1 MEENAASRTVRAGK
15 RWEEGRR
22 GLQGMM
28 DVPTSCSTPA
38 IPALER
44 QRKEECELEVCLDCI
59 VRPCFQKKPKW
70 EEERK
75 ERKKE

>member
-1 MEENAASRTVRAGK
+1 
-15 RWEEGRR
+15 
-22 GLQGMM
+22 MM
-28 DVPTSCSTPA
+28 DVPTSWSMPA